1 MGRLNRNTKQ
11 DWESMDKQ
19 RRAVLALEDGTVYSG
34 WALGAG
40 DKTQG
45 EVVFNTSM
53 TGYQEVLTDPSYRG
67 QIVCMTYPLI
77 GNYGFNREDMESRR
91 IYLSGFIVKEACP
104 YPSNWRSTGTLQ
116 AALEEYGIL
125 GISGIDTRALVKKL
139 RVAGV
144 MRGVISTD
152 VSDYQKAVSEAQ
164 AIPSMAGQELVSE
177 VTTGQAYFWDPAR
190 GPVKDRPQGDFK
202 RHILVYDYGV
212 KFNILRSLS
221 NRGNLVEVLPAQV
234 TAEEAL
240 ARKPDGIML
249 TNGPGDPEPVTF
261 AIEAIQKLIGKVPL
275 FGICLGHQLLGCAI
289 GAGTYKLKFG
299 HRGGNQPVQDTE
311 GGRVFITSQNHG
323 FCVNGDR
330 VKPDQARVS
339 LINLNDNTVEGM
351 SCPDAGWFSV
361 QYHPEA
367 CPGPHDAAPLFDQF
381 MDLIDRGV

>member
-1 MGRLNRNTKQ
+1 M
-11 DWESMDKQ
+11 EKQ
-19 RRAVLALEDGTVYSG
+19 RRAVLALEDGTVYPG
-34 WALGAG
+34 WAFGTG
-40 DKTQG
+40 EKTQG

-77 GNYGFNREDMESRR
+77 GNYGFNRVDMESRR
-91 IYLSGFIVKEACP
+91 IYLAGFIVKEACP
-104 YPSNWRSTGTLQ
+104 YPSNWRSTGSLQ
-116 AALEEYGIL
+116 EALKEFGIL
-125 GISGIDTRALVKKL
+125 GITGIDTRALVKKL

-152 VSDYQKAVSEAQ
+152 VEDYSKAVSEAR

-177 VTTGQAYFWDPAR
+177 VTTDKPYFWDPVI
-190 GPVKDRPQGDFK
+190 GPVQERPQGDFK
-202 RHILVYDYGV
+202 HHILVYDYGV
-212 KFNILRSLS
+212 KFNILRSLA
-221 NRGNLVEVLPAQV
+221 NRGNLVEVLPAQ
-234 TAEEAL
+234 TSAEAAL

-261 AIEAIQKLIGKVPL
+261 AIEAIQNLIGKVPL

-299 HRGGNQPVQDTE
+299 HRGGNQPVQDTQ

-330 VKPDQARVS
+330 VSPDLARVS
-339 LINLNDNTVEGM
+339 LVNLNDNTVEGM
-351 SCPDAGWFSV
+351 SCLEAGWFSV

-367 CPGPHDAAPLFDQF
+367 CPGPHDAEPLFDQF
-381 MDLIDRGV
+381 MGLIERGV

>member
-1 MGRLNRNTKQ
+1 MSL
-11 DWESMDKQ
+11 EQ
-19 RRAVLALEDGTVYSG
+19 RRAVLALEDGTVYPG
-34 WALGAG
+34 WAFGSGEA
-40 DKTQG
+40 TRG

-77 GNYGFNREDMESRR
+77 GNYGFNPEDMESQR
-91 IYLSGFIVKEACP
+91 IYLAGFIVKEACP
-104 YPSNWRSTGTLQ
+104 YPSNWRSTGSLQ
-116 AALEEYGIL
+116 EALVAHGIL
-125 GISGIDTRALVKKL
+125 GITGIDTRALVKKL

-152 VSDYQKAVSEAQ
+152 ASDYEKAVAEAR

-177 VTTGQAYFWDPAR
+177 VTTDRAYFWDSEH
-190 GPVKDRPQGDFK
+190 GPVEQRPKGNYQ

-212 KFNILRSLS
+212 KFNILRSLAQ
-221 NRGNLVEVLPAQV
+221 RGNLVEVLPAHT

-249 TNGPGDPEPVTF
+249 SNGPGDPEPCSF
-261 AIEAIQKLIGKVPL
+261 AIEAIQKLIGRVPI

-299 HRGGNQPVQDTE
+299 HRGGNQPVQDLE

-330 VKPDQARVS
+330 VSSNQAKVTMV
-339 LINLNDNTVEGM
+339 NLNDQTVEGM
-351 SCPDAGWFSV
+351 RSDEGRWFSA

-381 MDLIDRGV
+381 MELVDRGV